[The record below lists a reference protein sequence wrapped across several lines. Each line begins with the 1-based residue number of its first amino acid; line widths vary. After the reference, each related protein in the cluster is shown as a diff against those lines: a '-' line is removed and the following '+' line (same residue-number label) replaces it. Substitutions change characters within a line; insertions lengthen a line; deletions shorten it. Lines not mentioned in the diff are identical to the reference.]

1 MRHTCALFALSFAL
15 VAQTVVAADLQGKVV
30 GIADGDTLTLLD
42 AGKRQHKIRLA
53 EVDAP
58 EKNQAFGSRAKQA
71 LSDLC
76 FGKQAQVSSSTA
88 DRYGRIVGTVYC
100 DGVDANAELVR
111 QGMTWVYVQYAK
123 RGSPLFDLEKN
134 ARATQRGLWADAKPV
149 PPWEWRRNKRSG
161 MAPEAKT
168 RSSVSAVRGNRRSS
182 IYHLSHCPSYTDVSV
197 GNRVEF
203 GSEREATAAGYRRA
217 KNCT

>member
-1 MRHTCALFALSFAL
+1 M
-15 VAQTVVAADLQGKVV
+15 AADLQGKVV

-53 EVDAP
+53 QIDAP
-58 EKNQAFGSRAKQA
+58 EKDQAFGSRAKQA
-71 LSDLC
+71 LSNLC
-76 FGKQAQVSSSTA
+76 FGKRAQVRSSTS
-88 DRYGRIVGTVYC
+88 DRYGRIVGTVHC

-111 QGMTWVYVQYAK
+111 QGMTWVYVQYAQ

-134 ARATQRGLWADAKPV
+134 ARATRRGLWADPNPV
-149 PPWEWRRNKRSG
+149 PPWQWRRNG
-161 MAPEAKT
+161 
-168 RSSVSAVRGNRRSS
+168 RSSSAMPKATAASSTGEVRGNHRSN
-182 IYHLSHCPSYTDVSV
+182 IYHLPHCPNYGDVGG

-203 GSEREATAAGYRRA
+203 ESEREATAAGYRRA